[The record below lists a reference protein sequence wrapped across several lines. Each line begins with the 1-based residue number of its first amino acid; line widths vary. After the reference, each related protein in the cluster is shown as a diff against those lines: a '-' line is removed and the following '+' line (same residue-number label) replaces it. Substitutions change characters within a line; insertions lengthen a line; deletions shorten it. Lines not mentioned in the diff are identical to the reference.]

1 MARITRYTQ
10 DGTPDRGDKLIGT
23 DSDGGTK
30 NYSLEN
36 IGAFLS
42 QTNVLGVH
50 AVSYTHLTLPTK
62 RIV

>member
-42 QTNVLGVH
+42 QTNVRR
-50 AVSYTHLTLPTK
+50 S
-62 RIV
+62 R